1 MINGFVLDIVNEN
14 NEEVSISLFTN
25 GEIPTGV
32 TITARNSNYD
42 YNSLFLMSINEGF
55 IGGGISTDDKSISQ
69 VTIFKNGTPSTYEFC
84 KILDGMEIII
94 DGLTNYITFVVP
106 PKSKSLFQL
115 IPHFK

>member
-14 NEEVSISLFTN
+14 NEEVSISLFNN
-25 GEIPTGV
+25 GEIQTGL
-32 TITARNSNYD
+32 TITARNSKYD

-55 IGGGISTDDKSISQ
+55 IGCGISTDDKSISQ

-94 DGLTNYITFVVP
+94 DGLTNYITFLVR